1 MIRPSFSMSMKTR
14 RASRGMSSGTLS
26 GHSSSMRFA
35 ESAVISFQPR
45 TSSSCALFRRY
56 ASICMSRSHF
66 CPSNSYTFSI
76 TNVGLATVSR
86 MPSVAATPCT
96 NVVFPA
102 PSSPESATMVARER
116 GDSACTYFCANDFN
130 CSPESVRSC
139 IPPVYNT
146 RTMTQFNEKKQEER
160 LRELRA
166 KEEEQL
172 AAMLAGKYGVEYVDL
187 TNKSI
192 DTDALRLVP
201 EAQARA
207 AEVAPFH
214 KVNKLLFVGMRAP
227 ERQDALEVLKDLEH
241 LGYEPRR
248 FIVSQASLEHA
259 WDRYHDISYATET
272 EAGILTLSNETIQQ
286 MLQRLKTLDDVRVE
300 INSHSKSKDTH
311 RISRVLEIIMAGA
324 LSLGASDVHLEPEEA
339 GVRMRY
345 RLDGVLVE
353 VLVFDIPT
361 YALISSRLKLLSG
374 LKLNIKN
381 AAQDGRFS
389 IVVGGKE
396 VEIRTSVLPGSYA
409 ETIVMRLLDPTT
421 IALPMEALGF
431 DKYLMDIFNKEIAK
445 PNGMILNTGPTGS
458 GKTTTLYAFLRQVH
472 KPEIKI
478 VTIEDPVEYHLPG
491 IVQTQVSKDYTFAQ
505 GLRSILRQDP
515 DIIMVGEIRDN
526 EVAATAVQASLTG
539 HMVFSTLHTN
549 DAAGTFP
556 RLADMGVA
564 PEILGAALTVSMAQR
579 LIRKLCA
586 VCREE
591 KQIEG
596 DDRKTLDAL
605 LKNIQHADELPENR
619 DKMWIAKGCEKCGGL
634 GYKGR
639 VAVVEVILMDGEIEA
654 AIRTSPSEREI
665 WKAARHQNI
674 RRMAQD
680 GAVKVLQG
688 VTSLDELNRV
698 VDLHDEVML
707 ETIS

>member
-1 MIRPSFSMSMKTR
+1 
-14 RASRGMSSGTLS
+14 
-26 GHSSSMRFA
+26 
-35 ESAVISFQPR
+35 
-45 TSSSCALFRRY
+45 
-56 ASICMSRSHF
+56 
-66 CPSNSYTFSI
+66 
-76 TNVGLATVSR
+76 
-86 MPSVAATPCT
+86 
-96 NVVFPA
+96 
-102 PSSPESATMVARER
+102 
-116 GDSACTYFCANDFN
+116 
-130 CSPESVRSC
+130 
-139 IPPVYNT
+139 
-146 RTMTQFNEKKQEER
+146 MTQFNEKKQEER

-172 AAMLAGKYGVEYVDL
+172 AAMLAGKYGVEYADL
-187 TNKSI
+187 TNKSV

-201 EAQARA
+201 EAQARSTEIA
-207 AEVAPFH
+207 LFRKIN
-214 KVNKLLFVGMRAP
+214 KVVFVGMRAP
-227 ERQDALEVLKDLEH
+227 ERADSLEVLKDLEH

-248 FIVSQASLEHA
+248 FIVSSASLEHA

-286 MLQRLKTLDDVRVE
+286 MLQKLKTLDDVRVE
-300 INSHSKSKDTH
+300 INSHTASKDTH

-324 LSLGASDVHLEPEEA
+324 LSLGASDVHLEPEEE

-353 VLVFDIPT
+353 VLVFDTPT

-491 IVQTQVSKDYTFAQ
+491 IVQTQVSKDYSFAQ
-505 GLRSILRQDP
+505 GLRSTLRQDP
-515 DIIMVGEIRDN
+515 DVIMVGEIRDA
-526 EVAATAVQASLTG
+526 EVASTAVHASLTG
-539 HMVFSTLHTN
+539 HLVFSTLHTN

-556 RLADMGVA
+556 RLIDMGVGA
-564 PEILGAALTVSMAQR
+564 EVLGAAVTTAMAQR
-579 LIRKLCA
+579 LVRKLCPA
-586 VCREE
+586 CRQAAPITGKELE
-591 KQIEG
+591 KMN
-596 DDRKTLDAL
+596 RL
-605 LKNIQHADELPENR
+605 LRNIPHTEDLPKNREQ
-619 DKMWIAKGCEKCGGL
+619 MWIPKGCEKCGGL

-639 VAVVEVILMDGEIEA
+639 IAVVEVILMDREIEECV
-654 AIRTSPSEREI
+654 RHTSSERDI
-665 WKAARHQNI
+665 WHAAKHQNI

-680 GAVKVLQG
+680 GAVKILQG
-688 VTSLDELNRV
+688 VTSYDELSRV
-698 VDLHDEVML
+698 VDLNDEVML
-707 ETIS
+707 ETIA